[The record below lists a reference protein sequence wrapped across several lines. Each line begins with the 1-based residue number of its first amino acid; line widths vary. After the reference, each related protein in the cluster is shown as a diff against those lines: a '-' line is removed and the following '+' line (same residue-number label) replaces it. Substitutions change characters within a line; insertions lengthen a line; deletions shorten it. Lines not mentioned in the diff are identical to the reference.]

1 MDLEVKVSEVEVVE
15 SMLTISYWNII
26 SIYVHCYL
34 RQELFTSQWSDVDQ
48 AHFFRFSLGLHQCYV
63 SHSGS
68 LLQYHCNS
76 GPSNTFYQNHHNV
89 GTSSPLFAVKSFCY
103 QAAELMSTKRQ
114 SLDFQLGRKQFF
126 LPLFLCLSFLCRK
139 TPVHSFRCRAGI
151 GGKAQGGQGGGG
163 GGVLVSLSQH
173 LTDLL
178 NSLSWDTSM
187 IFPL

>member
-1 MDLEVKVSEVEVVE
+1 M
-15 SMLTISYWNII
+15 
-26 SIYVHCYL
+26 
-34 RQELFTSQWSDVDQ
+34 
-48 AHFFRFSLGLHQCYV
+48 SLGTTPIV
-63 SHSGS
+63 S
-68 LLQYHCNS
+68 LQLWS
-76 GPSNTFYQNHHNV
+76 SNTFYQNHHNV

-187 IFPL
+187 KFPLWCDGQEKVPQINGEGPGEAGGTGGGYGGGGGLGQDGHPGVVVLEFNWPAL